1 MAAARAP
8 PTPSHRPA
16 LLTTCIQILAIACLG
31 CSTSLLTTLSKRAT
45 SGSAYTYSPPAVIIT
60 AEFCKAGIS
69 LGLVVATMRGKS
81 GATRGGESGLLSPG
95 APCHAPPRLW
105 LSNSTSLRLAALAA
119 LYALQNNLLFAALT
133 QVNLATYQVLISLRI
148 PMTAGLMRVML
159 GRRFSTWQQGAI
171 WCLTAGAVMS
181 QVDIGRMVAGGGSDA
196 SAAPIFALNPRGA
209 AYMATTVACAS
220 VASVANETMLKDE
233 TAGSLNAQNFV
244 LYACGVLVNVAI
256 VVVSGSGW
264 PGPSP
269 AAFYRGFNAYTW
281 ALVCSLTCLGLATA
295 AVLKH
300 ADNMVRSLGY
310 VGSIVLA
317 SAASAAWL
325 GSALSPSFAAGAA
338 VACAGIVAYMVGPPT
353 QGGLG
358 AVLGQQ
364 ALSKAQPMALPVTTA
379 APVKHAWPSMGHK
392 EGEG

>member
-1 MAAARAP
+1 MAAARVP
-8 PTPSHRPA
+8 LTPSHRPA
-16 LLTTCIQILAIACLG
+16 LLLTTCAQTLAIACLG

-69 LGLVVATMRGKS
+69 LGLVVGMS
-81 GATRGGESGLLSPG
+81 GARDGEGQLLLPG
-95 APCHAPPRLW
+95 VPRIHAPPRLW
-105 LSNSTSLRLAALAA
+105 PSRSTSLHLAALAA

-148 PMTAGLMRVML
+148 PVTAGLMRAML
-159 GRRFSTWQQGAI
+159 GRRFSTWQQGSI
-171 WCLTAGAVMS
+171 WCLTAGAVLS
-181 QVDIGRMVAGGGSDA
+181 QVDVGRMVASGGSDA
-196 SAAPIFALNPRGA
+196 SAAPLFALTPRGA

-220 VASVANETMLKDE
+220 LASVANETMLKDE
-233 TAGSLNAQNFV
+233 AAGSLHAQNCV
-244 LYACGVLVNVAI
+244 LYACGVLLNVAI
-256 VVVSGSGW
+256 VVATGSGW

-281 ALVCSLTCLGLATA
+281 GLVVSLTCLGLTTA

-317 SAASAAWL
+317 SALSAAWL
-325 GSALSPSFAAGAA
+325 GSALSPSFTVGAG
-338 VACAGIVAYMVGPPT
+338 VACAGIVAYMVEGPKE
-353 QGGLG
+353 GVG
-358 AVLGQQ
+358 AVLGRLAQG
-364 ALSKAQPMALPVTTA
+364 KAQAKALPLTVA
-379 APVKHAWPSMGHK
+379 ASAKHARAGVR
-392 EGEG
+392 